1 MALFDFDF
9 SRWWDIPLAGRQIGL
24 DSTPRLHDRLERLE
38 NLQEKSQHKH
48 SCCGFKAGRA

>member
-38 NLQEKSQHKH
+38 NLQEKSQHKR
-48 SCCGFKAGRA
+48 SCRESAAGCA